1 MFKELTRKDA
11 CQFKVSASVEHL
23 EEIVEKIGNEQ
34 EVEWYSESEDTLKTI
49 IKDLTDVENYFLEA

>member
-11 CQFKVSASVEHL
+11 YQFKVSASVEHL
-23 EEIVEKIGNEQ
+23 EEIVAKIGNEQ